1 MSEIVWESWHSCGVF
16 SMASDHTQSR
26 PSFDAVTSEVRSGMV
41 RLQWICPDKTAHSAH
56 SAFKHVFFWLPLC
69 SLGTCFC
76 PEAGSLRHF
85 SLRVAWF
92 LTCLALLS
100 FFILLWPGLF
110 CFACWLSLPRTECR
124 TISWA
129 CFFSSW
135 PCHFFHFLFTPHAV
149 LAAAVQKKTKMQHVI
164 WDTPPCNK
172 QVKIGEAQENIASRW
187 HFRSILRYSKIL
199 SLLPNWLRFVYP
211 LAPWLTPDERD
222 LTILTILTWVVR
234 VKSKVD
240 AWRSGRSSVNDMNV
254 IV

>member
-1 MSEIVWESWHSCGVF
+1 
-16 SMASDHTQSR
+16 
-26 PSFDAVTSEVRSGMV
+26 
-41 RLQWICPDKTAHSAH
+41 
-56 SAFKHVFFWLPLC
+56 
-69 SLGTCFC
+69 
-76 PEAGSLRHF
+76 
-85 SLRVAWF
+85 
-92 LTCLALLS
+92 
-100 FFILLWPGLF
+100 
-110 CFACWLSLPRTECR
+110 
-124 TISWA
+124 
-129 CFFSSW
+129 
-135 PCHFFHFLFTPHAV
+135 